1 MRHNGNAD
9 RQDLSSPRRGG
20 RDKKTA
26 LTNFLQNLR
35 HSILERPYYAAAYVV
50 LFFAAAGMR
59 FWDLGFR
66 AVHHDE
72 SLHAYYSW
80 NLFDGNGYIHNP
92 MMHGPFQME
101 ATAGLFF
108 IFGDSDY
115 TSRLLYAIAGTALVL
130 MPLLFR
136 SRLGNWGALIIS
148 VMLAFSPAML
158 YYSRFA
164 RNDILMAVWALGIV
178 IAMWRYL
185 DEGSGDTDSAD
196 REQEELVPVAGAS
209 GDEDD
214 GSSPLKGEESRRG
227 RAPVPTLDGE
237 VIEGEDEGDLSAEE
251 AAVPPPSM
259 GKVRYLYITAAL
271 LAFAFASKESAYLI
285 TATMGLYLGFVIT
298 SRNWE
303 AIRSRVVIGEDSPPA
318 AVVKMVQGGWS
329 AFFQGLEMRGVSKE
343 TGFLVLLIT
352 ITLPLWG
359 AFISFFQHTPLLDW
373 SGLILA
379 SPVGGNAEIGAPE
392 RGGLVVAF
400 LVTALLI
407 FLGLLYGLKWN
418 QSVWWKAAAVFY
430 VLFILMYTTFFTN
443 MVGIGSGVWQSLGYW
458 VVQQGE
464 ARGGQPW
471 YYYFVVTT
479 VYEFLPFVL
488 AIVASVYYVRKRDK
502 FGLFLVYW
510 VWMTFLLYTVASEK
524 MPWLL
529 VNITLPMIVLSGK
542 FLNDLIVQL
551 EWKPLIRSGGV
562 LVLPGVPIFLV
573 LLWNLAFVGLD
584 GFETIDVLL
593 AVALG
598 VVVIALAA
606 TGYLLARRIG
616 RQGFATLGLVSGAA
630 VLLILSGRASI
641 TASFENGDVP
651 IEMIVYTQTSP
662 DIHRLAR
669 QLRDQDVP
677 EGAQI
682 VAIDGTS
689 GFHWP
694 WYWYLRGKEGI
705 GYTTYG
711 STGSQTLPNAPI
723 ALVHSNN
730 KNAADESFTEAFSES
745 QRIRHR
751 WWFPEVYRGAT
762 MGKVIDSLTDRQVW
776 RDFADYF
783 LYRNLQSGDGMC
795 IPAEDQFSCLG
806 SENAYIYQSP
816 DSAAPFIPKFN

>member
-1 MRHNGNAD
+1 MGHESE
-9 RQDLSSPRRGG
+9 LIS
-20 RDKKTA
+20 
-26 LTNFLQNLR
+26 FLQNLR
-35 HSILERPYYAAAYVV
+35 HSIVDRPYFAAAYVV

-101 ATAGLFF
+101 ATAGLFY

-115 TSRLLYAIAGTALVL
+115 TARLLYAIAGTALVL
-130 MPLLFR
+130 MPLFFR
-136 SRLGNWGALIIS
+136 SRLGNWGALITS
-148 VMLAFSPAML
+148 LLLAFSPAML

-185 DEGSGDTDSAD
+185 DGGAEKELVGGDP
-196 REQEELVPVAGAS
+196 EELVPVAGAS
-209 GDEDD
+209 GDEDERPSP
-214 GSSPLKGEESRRG
+214 SSFPLRGEGAEG
-227 RAPVPTLDGE
+227 DERARENRDAGGAGDDPIPSQSGQ
-237 VIEGEDEGDLSAEE
+237 VIEAEDGDNLSAEE
-251 AAVPPPSM
+251 AAWPPAKM
-259 GKVRYLYITAAL
+259 GKARYLYITAAL
-271 LAFAFASKESAYLI
+271 LSFAFATKESAYLI
-285 TATMGLYLGFVIT
+285 TATMGLYLAFVIT

-303 AIRSRVVIGEDSPPA
+303 AIRSKVVIGQDSPPVA
-318 AVVKMVQGGWS
+318 IVKMVQGSWS
-329 AFFQGLEMRGVSKE
+329 AFFQGLEMRGVSRE

-373 SGLILA
+373 SGLTLA
-379 SPVGGNAEIGAPE
+379 SPVGGSAAIGAPE

-407 FLGLLYGLKWN
+407 FLGLLYGLRWN
-418 QSVWWKAAAVFY
+418 KSVWWKAALVFY
-430 VLFILMYTTFFTN
+430 ALFILMYTTFFTN

-471 YYYFVVTT
+471 YYYLVVTT

-488 AIVASVYYVRKRDK
+488 AIIASVYYARKRDR

-551 EWKPLIRSGGV
+551 EWKPLIRGGGV

-584 GFETIDVLL
+584 GFETIDIML

-606 TGYLLARRIG
+606 TGYLLAQRIG
-616 RQGFATLGLVSGAA
+616 RKGFATLGLISGAA

-662 DIHRLAR
+662 DIHRLAQ

-694 WYWYLRGKEGI
+694 WYWYLRGKDGI

-711 STGSQTLPNAPI
+711 GTGSQTLPNAPI

-730 KNAADESFTEAFSES
+730 KSAADESFAEVFSES

-762 MGKVIDSLTDRQVW
+762 MGKVIDSLTDRRVW

-795 IPAEDQFSCLG
+795 IPAEDEFSCLG

-816 DSAAPFIPKFN
+816 DSTTPFTPEYD

>member
-1 MRHNGNAD
+1 M
-9 RQDLSSPRRGG
+9 
-20 RDKKTA
+20 KTY
-26 LTNFLQNLR
+26 LQNLR
-35 HSILERPYYAAAYVV
+35 RAIIQRPYYAATYLG
-50 LFFAAAGMR
+50 LFLVAAGMR
-59 FWDLGFR
+59 FWDLGLR

-80 NLFDGNGYIHNP
+80 NLFDGNGFVHNP

-108 IFGDSDY
+108 LFGDSDY
-115 TSRLLYAIAGTALVL
+115 TARLLYAIAGTALVL

-136 SRLGNWGALIIS
+136 SRLGDWGALITS
-148 VMLAFSPAML
+148 MMLTFSPAML

-185 DEGSGDTDSAD
+185 DDDAGGKSDVGG
-196 REQEELVPVAGAS
+196 EEEFMPVAGAS
-209 GDEDD
+209 GDEGNTPLRQAQD
-214 GSSPLKGEESRRG
+214 SLSPEPSPLSE
-227 RAPVPTLDGE
+227 
-237 VIEGEDEGDLSAEE
+237 EGEGEGDREGQEE
-251 AAVPPPSM
+251 DDNLPLEHPPGSPPKM
-259 GKVRYLYITAAL
+259 GKARYVYITAAL
-271 LAFAFASKESAYLI
+271 LAFAFASKESAYII
-285 TATMGLYLGFVIT
+285 TATMGLYLALVVT
-298 SRNWE
+298 SRNWD
-303 AIRSRVVIGEDSPPA
+303 AIRSKVVIGEDSPPA
-318 AVVKMVQGGWS
+318 AVVKMVQGGRS
-329 AFFQGLEMRGVSKE
+329 AFFQGLEMRGISKE

-359 AFISFFQHTPLLDW
+359 AFVSIFQDTPLLDW
-373 SGLILA
+373 SGLTLA
-379 SPVGGNAEIGAPE
+379 SSVGEGGPIGAPV

-418 QSVWWKAAAVFY
+418 KSVWWKAAVVFY

-443 MVGIGSGVWQSLGYW
+443 LVGIGSGVWQSLGYW
-458 VVQQGE
+458 IVQQGE

-471 YYYFVVTT
+471 YYYIIITT
-479 VYEFLPFVL
+479 VYEFLPLVL
-488 AIVASVYYVRKRDK
+488 AIIGSVYYVRKRDK
-502 FGLFLVYW
+502 LGLFLVYW
-510 VWMTFLLYTVASEK
+510 VWMTFLLYTFASEK

-542 FLNDLIVQL
+542 FLNDLIAKV
-551 EWKPLIRSGGV
+551 EWRTMRNGGV
-562 LVLPGVPIFLV
+562 LVLPGVPIFLI

-584 GFETIDVLL
+584 GMETLDILM
-593 AVALG
+593 AVAVG

-606 TGYLLARRIG
+606 TGYLLSRRIG
-616 RQGFATLGLVSGAA
+616 REGFAALGLISGAA
-630 VLLILSGRASI
+630 VLLVLGGRAGI
-641 TASFENGDVP
+641 MASFDHGDVP

-669 QLRDQDVP
+669 QLRAQDLQV
-677 EGAQI
+677 GTQI
-682 VAIDGTS
+682 ASIDGTS

-711 STGSQTLPNAPI
+711 STDSPNLPNALV
-723 ALVHSNN
+723 ALVHSSN
-730 KNAADESFTEAFSES
+730 KSAADEAFAEVYSEA

-751 WWFPEVYRGAT
+751 WWFPEVYRGASL
-762 MGKVIDSLTDRQVW
+762 GKVIDGTTDRQTW

-783 LYRNLQSGDGMC
+783 LYRKLRSGDGLC
-795 IPAEDQFSCLG
+795 VPVQDDFSCLG

-816 DSAAPFIPKFN
+816 DTSTPFIPRYN